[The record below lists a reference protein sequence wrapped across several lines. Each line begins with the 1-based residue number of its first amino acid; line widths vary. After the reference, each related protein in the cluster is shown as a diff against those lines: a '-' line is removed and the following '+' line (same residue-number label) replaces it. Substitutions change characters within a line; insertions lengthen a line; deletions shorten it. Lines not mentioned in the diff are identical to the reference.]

1 MRREA
6 ERRETTPS
14 KRLTRGAPPAFG
26 DDGHGEEPASYR
38 ILSPSE
44 NAKAAFTRT
53 ARRYVPGNIT
63 RITKAIKTISYRRFI
78 NPTKG
83 ASPEQIAREHLHG
96 VRMYLTHARR
106 EQAAKTRAAAEL
118 KRVVKKIDR
127 LNVVRNMSPNER
139 KGGGKT
145 WHLLPDVPAQFLE
158 DRVAKLRGEE
168 ILVGRWHSM
177 MDVAKAIDDPALNR
191 LMTSP
196 AVLPK
201 DIKEAA

>member
-1 MRREA
+1 MA
-6 ERRETTPS
+6 
-14 KRLTRGAPPAFG
+14 KK
-26 DDGHGEEPASYR
+26 PASYR
-38 ILSPSE
+38 MLPPSE
-44 NAKAAFTRT
+44 NVKAGHSRT

-63 RITKAIKTISYRRFI
+63 RITKVTKTISYRRFI
-78 NPTKG
+78 NLTKG

-96 VRMYLTHARR
+96 VRMYSTQARR
-106 EQAAKTRAAAEL
+106 EQAAKTRAVAEL

-127 LNVVRNMSPNER
+127 LDMVRNMSPNER

-145 WHLLPDVPAQFLE
+145 WHLSPDAHKRFLE
-158 DRVAKLRGEE
+158 DRAAKLRGEE
-168 ILVGRWHSM
+168 IPVGRWHSM

-201 DIKEAA
+201 DFDEAA